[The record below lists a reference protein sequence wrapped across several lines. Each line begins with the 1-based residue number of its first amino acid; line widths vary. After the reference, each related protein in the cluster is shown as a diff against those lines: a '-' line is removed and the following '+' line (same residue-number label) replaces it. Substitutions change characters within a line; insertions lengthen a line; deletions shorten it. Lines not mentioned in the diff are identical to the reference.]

1 MTVAMTK
8 VTLPQEKLLFKGS
21 TVTPQLFLFHVCF
34 KALSFLL
41 YKHAHDG
48 HTCFLLMVLLWLRK
62 KILKRFGG
70 SQNWDF

>member
-1 MTVAMTK
+1 MALTK
-8 VTLPQEKLLFKGS
+8 VTLPPEKHLFEGS
-21 TVTPQLFLFHVCF
+21 TVMPQLFPFPVCF

-48 HTCFLLMVLLWLRK
+48 HTYFLLMVLLRLRK